1 MIFFGKCRK
10 LLAVHEIIPFLFE
23 EIVHVNSLKELPWL
37 DGQMLYV
44 YVTKLNS
51 RPLMPRLSLV
61 PNTPDRNKISSKAI
75 LQAMCLSRVVGA
87 FRV

>member
-37 DGQMLYV
+37 DGQMLYA
-44 YVTKLNS
+44 YVT
-51 RPLMPRLSLV
+51 
-61 PNTPDRNKISSKAI
+61 
-75 LQAMCLSRVVGA
+75 
-87 FRV
+87 